1 MDVNPEAVELCRQR
15 LVKPYKT
22 QSKLLALGEDVYKTK
37 SNMELNILQ
46 QFDCDIVQR
55 NKGIDALTKKHYLS
69 APAAIKIQKK
79 DETFG
84 QAVNLLYNASL
95 KRHCVFM
102 ILITYEYDWGKKY
115 MVPDNM
121 IVINN
126 YESQM
131 LQYINE
137 KIHQLEQG
145 IV

>member
-1 MDVNPEAVELCRQR
+1 
-15 LVKPYKT
+15 
-22 QSKLLALGEDVYKTK
+22 
-37 SNMELNILQ
+37 
-46 QFDCDIVQR
+46 
-55 NKGIDALTKKHYLS
+55 
-69 APAAIKIQKK
+69 
-79 DETFG
+79 
-84 QAVNLLYNASL
+84 
-95 KRHCVFM
+95 
-102 ILITYEYDWGKKY
+102 

>member
-1 MDVNPEAVELCRQR
+1 
-15 LVKPYKT
+15 
-22 QSKLLALGEDVYKTK
+22 
-37 SNMELNILQ
+37 
-46 QFDCDIVQR
+46 
-55 NKGIDALTKKHYLS
+55 
-69 APAAIKIQKK
+69 
-79 DETFG
+79 
-84 QAVNLLYNASL
+84 
-95 KRHCVFM
+95 M

-115 MVPDNM
+115 MVPDNL